1 MLAAA
6 LLGLLSIGLLAT
18 LIDSGSDSDDSSDDV
33 AEPDFAFDEEGNLV
47 GTEGAD
53 TFTADDNVE
62 FGPPDSLLMG
72 AGDDVVDLRVSSE
85 WLEANP
91 DVPVGEAAPVPT
103 LVDLGAGDD
112 TLLTQPGWV
121 DTGGQVLGGEGDDSI
136 VAQSAFEAD
145 IQGGAGNDTID
156 VRGAAS
162 TTVQG
167 GEGDDYIY
175 TPGMQVNGTGF
186 TTNTFG
192 EAGDDTLH
200 VVAESEFE
208 FANPLMGANITGG
221 EGTDHFIVELNE
233 GRELTDE
240 AAENPN
246 DLGVFLAGFDE
257 LENEDGTAL
266 RVTALSL
273 ADFDPQTETLQLNL
287 TPVSDQFEVG
297 SVHMEEDGIVVTY
310 TPLEYEEHLLPR
322 EILIDL
328 ETEGL
333 TWDQVT
339 LIGAERALLLDLEG
353 NLVGTDGDDTLT
365 RSELEAFVTAEV
377 VSLGAGN
384 DLIDTTSPEGEP
396 NVGISAEFEID
407 LGDGDDTLLGPFFGS
422 TILGGDGEDLIDAEE
437 AHGEVLSIDG
447 GEGNDTID
455 VNLSPNV
462 FVDGGAGDDE
472 ILGIGRG
479 FLGTGYATGVTGGD
493 GDDTLSVEA
502 LTEFGEGL
510 TLTDAWTVEG
520 GEGSDHFVVQLDEGE
535 LEVDGSG
542 WDNLETTDGTAW
554 QVEAARFDDFDPVT
568 ETIELRVESVNDEY
582 ALGSVRMTDDGI
594 VVRYENT
601 LGDQLDREVLI
612 RVETEGLTWDQVT
625 LIGAERS
632 VLEPIAA

>member
-33 AEPDFAFDEEGNLV
+33 AEPDFALDE
-47 GTEGAD
+47 
-53 TFTADDNVE
+53 
-62 FGPPDSLLMG
+62 
-72 AGDDVVDLRVSSE
+72 
-85 WLEANP
+85 
-91 DVPVGEAAPVPT
+91 
-103 LVDLGAGDD
+103 
-112 TLLTQPGWV
+112 
-121 DTGGQVLGGEGDDSI
+121 
-136 VAQSAFEAD
+136 
-145 IQGGAGNDTID
+145 
-156 VRGAAS
+156 
-162 TTVQG
+162 
-167 GEGDDYIY
+167 
-175 TPGMQVNGTGF
+175 
-186 TTNTFG
+186 
-192 EAGDDTLH
+192 
-200 VVAESEFE
+200 
-208 FANPLMGANITGG
+208 
-221 EGTDHFIVELNE
+221 
-233 GRELTDE
+233 
-240 AAENPN
+240 
-246 DLGVFLAGFDE
+246 
-257 LENEDGTAL
+257 
-266 RVTALSL
+266 
-273 ADFDPQTETLQLNL
+273 
-287 TPVSDQFEVG
+287 
-297 SVHMEEDGIVVTY
+297 
-310 TPLEYEEHLLPR
+310 
-322 EILIDL
+322 
-328 ETEGL
+328 
-333 TWDQVT
+333 
-339 LIGAERALLLDLEG
+339 EG
-353 NLVGTDGDDTLT
+353 NLVGTDGDDILT

-437 AHGEVLSIDG
+437 TYGEIMSIDG

-462 FVDGGAGDDE
+462 HVHGGAGDDE

-479 FLGTGYATGVTGGD
+479 ALGTGYATGVTGGD

-510 TLTDAWTVEG
+510 TMTDVWTVEG
-520 GEGSDHFVVQLDEGE
+520 GAGSDHFVVQLDEGE
-535 LEVDGSG
+535 RAPDGSD
-542 WDNLETTDGTAW
+542 WDDLETTDGTAW

-568 ETIELRVESVNDEY
+568 ETIELRVESVNDDY

-601 LGDQLDREVLI
+601 SGDQLDREVLI